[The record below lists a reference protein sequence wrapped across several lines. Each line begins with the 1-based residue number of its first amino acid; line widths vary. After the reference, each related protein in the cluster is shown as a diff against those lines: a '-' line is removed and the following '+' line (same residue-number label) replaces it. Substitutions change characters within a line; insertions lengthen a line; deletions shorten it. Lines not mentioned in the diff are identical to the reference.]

1 MDQSTHDVRLAS
13 WQTVVEQCQQ
23 RPAGTSIKQ
32 WLREHEIN
40 EGQYY
45 YYQRLIRNEAFE
57 EMKADCLPAPKADA
71 SESSA
76 ETSRLPSVQNRGH
89 VAFAE
94 IPAATVR
101 GISVSSAQS
110 SADFHPN
117 AVIHTGLG
125 TIELSNSISE
135 SLLRSILEVMCHA

>member
-1 MDQSTHDVRLAS
+1 MDQSTHDVRLAQ
-13 WQTVVEQCQQ
+13 WRDIVVQCHN
-23 RPAGTSIKQ
+23 RPEGTTAKA
-32 WLREHEIN
+32 WLAERDIN
-40 EGQYY
+40 EKQYY

-117 AVIHTGLG
+117 AVIHTGLE